1 MTPPVRDAVVSPSAS
16 AIATATTAATPVAA
30 ASPTAARASRRAR
43 RRRSAPPRASFVV
56 RARFPFPPFPPTRLE
71 YHSPGPAGGG
81 DDTLS
86 VPG

>member
-1 MTPPVRDAVVSPSAS
+1 MTPPVRAAVVSPSAS

-56 RARFPFPPFPPTRLE
+56 RARFPFPPFPTRLE